1 MRLIL
6 LTAGGRAG
14 ADFFHSLID
23 GHPEILQFPGYLR
36 IDSEFK
42 ILLNKINLEDKAELF
57 SNLYPEFF
65 NSKVN
70 KFEQWD
76 KLGKSQNKFF
86 KVNKLKFKEYFLKL
100 SKKKKK
106 LNNFETLK
114 NLHLAYHLARKK
126 NIKNCKILFVHT
138 HLLSWT
144 KEFVK
149 LFDIKK
155 VDILHTIR
163 HPLSSLSSP
172 ISSWLKYENGKHFFP
187 KDLFFQINKVVN
199 SIDDLSK
206 LGNVH
211 IIQLEKLHQKNS
223 ELF

>member
-86 KVNKLKFKEYFLKL
+86 KVNKLKFKEYF
-100 SKKKKK
+100 
-106 LNNFETLK
+106 
-114 NLHLAYHLARKK
+114 
-126 NIKNCKILFVHT
+126 
-138 HLLSWT
+138 
-144 KEFVK
+144 
-149 LFDIKK
+149 
-155 VDILHTIR
+155 
-163 HPLSSLSSP
+163 
-172 ISSWLKYENGKHFFP
+172 
-187 KDLFFQINKVVN
+187 
-199 SIDDLSK
+199 
-206 LGNVH
+206 
-211 IIQLEKLHQKNS
+211 
-223 ELF
+223 